1 MKTSILC
8 LALAFSLLACSKEV
22 PPKVT
27 QERPA
32 LTQIVGG
39 LAGEDSHLYS
49 GEVRARHETTLG
61 FRLGG
66 KITQRMVDAGAVVK
80 AGQVLARL
88 DGADAGLQASAADA
102 QYQLAEAELKRYR
115 VLLSKNFVSQ
125 SAFDIKEAA
134 LKSLSAQ
141 YGLAR
146 NQSTYTTLVADHD
159 GVVMAMLAEVGQ
171 VVAAGQPVLRLA
183 QNGGREIAIA
193 IPERQYA
200 DFKVGMKAEV
210 SLWSEGQEVVSR
222 GAYLRELTPAADA
235 ASRTY
240 AARIAVEDA
249 TLPLGMTAQV
259 RFVGMQEDKSE
270 LLVPMSAIFQQ
281 GDKSALWVVAADRSV
296 SLRPVQVA
304 SYRDEGAVIAS
315 GISAGER
322 IVTHGVH
329 KLIVGEKIR
338 VVEAGSA
345 Q

>member
-1 MKTSILC
+1 MKTLILC
-8 LALAFSLLACSKEV
+8 TALALGLIACGKEA
-22 PPKVT
+22 PPKVA
-27 QERPA
+27 QERAA

-39 LAGEDSHLYS
+39 AAGEYGHVYS
-49 GEVRARHETTLG
+49 GEVRARYETTLG

-125 SAFDIKEAA
+125 SAFDAKEAA

-159 GVVMAMLAEVGQ
+159 GVVTATLAEVGQ

-183 QNGGREIAIA
+183 QNGSREIAIT
-193 IPERQYA
+193 IPESQYA
-200 DFKVGMKAEV
+200 DFKTGMKAEV
-210 SLWSEGQEVVSR
+210 ALWPEGNETVRS
-222 GAYLRELTPAADA
+222 GAYLRELSPAADA

-240 AARIAVEDA
+240 AARIAVDDA
-249 TLPLGMTAQV
+249 RLPLGMTAQV
-259 RFVGMQEDKSE
+259 RFVGMQGDKSA

-281 GDKSALWVVAADRSV
+281 GDKSALWVVAPDRSV

-304 SYRDEGAVIAS
+304 SYRDEGAVISS
-315 GISAGER
+315 GISVGER

-338 VVEAGSA
+338 VVEAGA
-345 Q
+345 AR